1 MVSLPDESALAP
13 DPPACFFPLT
23 ALRPALAHGHT
34 TIFVRFSSR
43 LDLFSLLLVIHYPS
57 STDGVERPFSFITW
71 AIVCP
76 SRSVEFP
83 LLRSQHGQWDKI
95 LSFMAFKRLWLLTG
109 QKGSILLSLV
119 RFPLWT
125 FSSP

>member
-34 TIFVRFSSR
+34 IILACFSSR
-43 LDLFSLLLVIHYPS
+43 LDLSSTLLVIHYPS

-71 AIVCP
+71 A
-76 SRSVEFP
+76 
-83 LLRSQHGQWDKI
+83 
-95 LSFMAFKRLWLLTG
+95 T
-109 QKGSILLSLV
+109 LSLSIGRIPV
-119 RFPLWT
+119 ALVSTWT
-125 FSSP
+125 MERNTIFY